1 VSAATRAAFVAGWYR
16 GALLGEAT
24 PRETAT
30 EHPEYS
36 TAEADAFGQG
46 SVDGAAGD
54 TWRRDHIPEGGEA

>member
-1 VSAATRAAFVAGWYR
+1 MAAATRSAFVAGWYR

-24 PRETAT
+24 PREIAT

-36 TAEADAFGQG
+36 IAEVDAFGQG

-54 TWRRDHIPEGGEA
+54 AWRRDRIPDGGTA